1 VCDLLDRKFVKYVG
15 MEKDPKKVIQAR
27 NKGLP
32 VFFGDVGRQE
42 VAEAFKVGKAKVNY
56 ILAEKRRE
64 LLSGKELERFEEE
77 SVMTQLGMEIP
88 EDEDE
93 TDASD
98 SNIVDETSDTSKVDL
113 PEPEVGMKPL
123 LKQVVEANMAPAPKK
138 KEVKDELEEV
148 VTQSSDEEESEI
160 REKELEKL

>member
-1 VCDLLDRKFVKYVG
+1 
-15 MEKDPKKVIQAR
+15 
-27 NKGLP
+27 
-32 VFFGDVGRQE
+32 
-42 VAEAFKVGKAKVNY
+42 
-56 ILAEKRRE
+56 
-64 LLSGKELERFEEE
+64 
-77 SVMTQLGMEIP
+77 MTQLGMEIP

-148 VTQSSDEEESEI
+148 VTQSSDKEESEI